1 MDLLDVRTPTFD
13 RISNEIIETGRTLAD
28 HEYHA
33 ARAGNISAQLSSE
46 LVICTRHRADKG
58 KLTPDDLIICNLQG
72 ERVAGSGEP
81 TSEMGIHLACY
92 RARSDVRAVIHA
104 HPPHATGF
112 AAASTPL
119 DQVTLPEL
127 VVWLGPVG
135 FVPYAAPGG
144 SKLAEL
150 VSQCIVSHD
159 ALLLENHGALT
170 VGRDLQQAAERMEL
184 LEHSARLTLV
194 ARQLGKVFRLSSAE
208 MEELLEIR
216 RRVHQAPAVF

>member
-1 MDLLDVRTPTFD
+1 MPTRLMLQVLLP
-13 RISNEIIETGRTLAD
+13 
-28 HEYHA
+28 
-33 ARAGNISAQLSSE
+33 
-46 LVICTRHRADKG
+46 
-58 KLTPDDLIICNLQG
+58 
-72 ERVAGSGEP
+72 
-81 TSEMGIHLACY
+81 
-92 RARSDVRAVIHA
+92 
-104 HPPHATGF
+104 
-112 AAASTPL
+112 
-119 DQVTLPEL
+119 
-127 VVWLGPVG
+127 PVG